1 MWQLATCHWQ
11 LPSIRVNQLSWNL
24 KLRLKQ
30 NPLTYLTRRVGNI
43 LWYTHL
49 SLLISPNLMMVMVL
63 VVMVVMHETQV
74 REVTSF
80 ATHFHLPI
88 WPTHPHCPLTTPELC
103 ILHPLWTKACQLWS
117 TLRSASSASLA
128 SIQPIQQNSFIIMQ
142 IMFLVWSHYIMTCY
156 P

>member
-1 MWQLATCHWQ
+1 MARLLLEAKYSAGKQIMNTPQNRKTIQNVATCH
-11 LPSIRVNQLSWNL
+11 LPLSNLHSIHVNQLSWNL

-30 NPLTYLTRRVGNI
+30 NPLTCLARRVGYI

-49 SLLISPNLMMVMVL
+49 SPNLMMVMV
-63 VVMVVMHETQV
+63 MVVMHEMQV

-103 ILHPLWTKACQLWS
+103 ILHPLWTKAC
-117 TLRSASSASLA
+117 
-128 SIQPIQQNSFIIMQ
+128 
-142 IMFLVWSHYIMTCY
+142 
-156 P
+156 